1 MAYGQMTKA
10 EWAQKEKRELFCK
23 AVNSMLMTTP
33 NTDLNETIKKAKAIV
48 DAAFTHYPDGGF
60 QKTTFED
67 EAK

>member
-1 MAYGQMTKA
+1 MAYGQMTKE

-23 AVNSMLMTTP
+23 AVNSMLMT
-33 NTDLNETIKKAKAIV
+33 NRRMKLDKALDRAKKIV